1 LQVRVDARIDKAN
14 TGQYGHDHVNLGGDG
29 RKIAVS
35 GRREYKRRRWEFIFT
50 LAIASS
56 RT

>member
-1 LQVRVDARIDKAN
+1 MHGLIKQTLDNMAMIM
-14 TGQYGHDHVNLGGDG
+14 NLGGDG